1 MTRIIAGQSKGR
13 RLLVPTKGTRPTSDR
28 VRESLFNT
36 LTSELLAQDQAW
48 SALSVLDLYA
58 GSGAL
63 GIEAASRGAQPVLL
77 VEKARLAVE
86 TIRKNIDLVGLA
98 GLQVLATGV
107 ADLLIRPPSVAF
119 TLVLADPPYDV
130 PSNSLRDLLI
140 SLVETGW
147 VAPLARVVIERPT
160 WDPQSPL
167 PETWIDFSQRRYG
180 DTTLWYGRAT
190 KTMRRIN
197 GA

>member
-1 MTRIIAGQSKGR
+1 MTRIIAGQAKGR
-13 RLLVPTKGTRPTSDR
+13 RLLVPAKGTRPTSDR

-36 LTSELLAQDQAW
+36 LTSELLADDRPW
-48 SALSVLDLYA
+48 STLSVLDLYA

-77 VEKARLAVE
+77 VEKARLAAEV
-86 TIRKNIDLVGLA
+86 IRKNIDLVGLP
-98 GLQVLATGV
+98 GLQLLSAGV
-107 ADLLIRPPSVAF
+107 AELLSRTPSVAF
-119 TLVLADPPYDV
+119 TLVFADPPYDV
-130 PSNSLRDLLI
+130 PAGSLRELLN

-147 VAPLARVVIERPT
+147 VAPLARVVVERPT
-160 WDPQSPL
+160 SDPEAPL

-190 KTMRRIN
+190 NTT
-197 GA
+197 GE